1 MSAVAT
7 TPLPQAPRAPRRSGR
22 KSRPSDA
29 RDSAAAPAA
38 PVPGVQRNPSPTT
51 TNTTKNGIKGQ
62 HRKPPQGN
70 NTSQTEGKHGNYQQ
84 EKTKA
89 TPTPMKPVAYA
100 GSAFQQSPAPSAL
113 PLPSFYSKSLPS
125 TSSIPQ
131 QVPVPEGA
139 SSRESSVTPGD
150 ESPSKRESTPCDFLF
165 EAARQARATP
175 RGESPAARSG
185 SLSVVNGSPASQSPA
200 PREGDPMFPF
210 ELEGGGN
217 PGEDGSAFATPYKDR
232 IEALRSTKSTSAGGR
247 SMDENE
253 RKAKSEALKQL
264 LMKSSGRE
272 NGVSIDSVTDTN
284 PFNARAPYSS
294 LPQGQ
299 ARSSSNP
306 GTPVYMHENSTYHP
320 PQNFSPA
327 GYPFPGGQM
336 YTPKRTNSSRL
347 RHVYGAQSEPE
358 YAELSSD
365 SAVTPP
371 TASRTH
377 ASRQQPQYPQYTT
390 GPSATHPQMPTHRS
404 KPSAQQL
411 EDDLRRVL
419 KLDLTSRG

>member
-1 MSAVAT
+1 MSAAT
-7 TPLPQAPRAPRRSGR
+7 ATPIPQASRGPRRSGR
-22 KSRPSDA
+22 NHRPSDV
-29 RDSAAAPAA
+29 RDGDSTTASAGPR
-38 PVPGVQRNPSPTT
+38 RNPSPAMGS
-51 TNTTKNGIKGQ
+51 TTKNNKGQ

-70 NTSQTEGKHGNYQQ
+70 NKSQIEGKYGNIQQ
-84 EKTKA
+84 EKVKA
-89 TPTPMKPVAYA
+89 MPTPVKPAAYA

-113 PLPSFYSKSLPS
+113 PLPSFYSKSLPT
-125 TSSIPQ
+125 TSSMPPQ
-131 QVPVPEGA
+131 PPISEDT
-139 SSRESSVTPGD
+139 SSHDSSVTPGD

-175 RGESPAARSG
+175 RGDSPAARSG
-185 SLSVVNGSPASQSPA
+185 NLSVTNGSPASHSPA

-210 ELEGGGN
+210 ELEGGN
-217 PGEDGSAFATPYKDR
+217 PGEDGLAFATPYKDR
-232 IEALRSTKSTSAGGR
+232 IEALRSTKSTSTGGR

-253 RKAKSEALKQL
+253 RRAKSEALKKL

-272 NGVSIDSVTDTN
+272 NGTENDSVTDTN
-284 PFNARAPYSS
+284 PFNARAPYSAGAS
-294 LPQGQ
+294 LAYGQ

-306 GTPVYMHENSTYHP
+306 GTPVYMHENSTYHHSP
-320 PQNFSPA
+320 PNFNPV
-327 GYPFPGGQM
+327 GYPFPAAQM

-365 SAVTPP
+365 SAITPP
-371 TASRTH
+371 TASRKH
-377 ASRQQPQYPQYTT
+377 NSRQQSQYIT
-390 GPSATHPQMPTHRS
+390 GPSTNQPQMPTHRS